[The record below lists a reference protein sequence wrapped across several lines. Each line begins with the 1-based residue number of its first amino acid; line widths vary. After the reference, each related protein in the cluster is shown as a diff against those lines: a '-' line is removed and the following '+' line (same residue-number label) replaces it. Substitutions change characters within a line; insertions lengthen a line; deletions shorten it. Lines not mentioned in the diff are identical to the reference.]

1 MKAVGL
7 AASLAS
13 LLEIS
18 GKIVT
23 AGYGYISKV
32 THAPSR
38 MRMVLSEVS
47 SVDLVLGRLEE
58 YSAHQSASGS
68 TSILYTLSRNGV
80 FEDCTE
86 VLKKID
92 GTVQTCMAES
102 EAQSSKREVK
112 AFMKRIVWPMK
123 EKETKEILGHL
134 DHLRSILSDAIA
146 QDSVASLQRLEDTT
160 Q

>member
-1 MKAVGL
+1 MEAVGL

-32 THAPSR
+32 AHAPSR

-47 SVDLVLGRLEE
+47 SVDLALGRLEE
-58 YSAHQSASGS
+58 YSAHQSGSGS
-68 TSILYTLSRNGV
+68 PSLLYTLSRNGV
-80 FEDCTE
+80 FKDCTE

-92 GTVQTCMAES
+92 GVVQTCMAES

-112 AFMKRIVWPMK
+112 AFMKRV
-123 EKETKEILGHL
+123 
-134 DHLRSILSDAIA
+134 
-146 QDSVASLQRLEDTT
+146 V
-160 Q
+160 

>member
-1 MKAVGL
+1 MAVEAVGL

-32 THAPSR
+32 AHAPSR

-80 FEDCTE
+80 FKDCTE

-112 AFMKRIVWPMK
+112 AFMK
-123 EKETKEILGHL
+123 
-134 DHLRSILSDAIA
+134 
-146 QDSVASLQRLEDTT
+146 
-160 Q
+160 